1 MSQNPPPKDDRKRVP
16 LGEPMD
22 EDELMAMAD
31 MDEDAIADAVA
42 WFDDKA
48 SPTGKRL
55 MDAGR
60 QR

>member
-1 MSQNPPPKDDRKRVP
+1 MSQNQPDPTPKRVP

-31 MDEDAIADAVA
+31 MDEDAIADAMT

-60 QR
+60 G